1 LVLDRLTFQIEPGEF
16 VALLGPSG
24 SGKSSLLRLTAGLD
38 RADAGRLVI
47 EAEQGTVSRGFVFQ
61 EATLIPWRN
70 VLRNTTLPLE
80 LQGWEMERAKARA
93 QEELWRVRLM
103 EFAAPCSA
111 TAAARDLGCARDDGF
126 VRYALD
132 FRSGISRQPDHCAIT
147 AASPHTAGQF
157 DSAHRNAHSR
167 APHLF
172 CLCGRSPT
180 HRYGGSDARTR
191 DMNFKTKIS
200 SLLPPLLPLILG
212 MALAEITVRSG
223 WVPSYLIPAPSE
235 VIRSLIDDRVELAV
249 AAWTTL
255 SSALAGLLLSFTTGT
270 LFAIALSASDLA
282 RRAFYPYAVFFQTV
296 PIISIAP
303 LLVIWFGFGQPTVI
317 ASAAIV
323 SVFPIIASTLLGLK
337 STEPALIDLFT
348 LYSASARQM
357 LYMLKIPFALPQIFS
372 GLRIASGLAVV
383 GAIVG
388 EFIGGGGLGSVVDS
402 ARTQQRIDRVFA
414 AVLISALLG
423 AVLVGAVNLIS
434 ALTLGSWHIS
444 ERKAS

>member
-1 LVLDRLTFQIEPGEF
+1 
-16 VALLGPSG
+16 
-24 SGKSSLLRLTAGLD
+24 
-38 RADAGRLVI
+38 
-47 EAEQGTVSRGFVFQ
+47 
-61 EATLIPWRN
+61 
-70 VLRNTTLPLE
+70 
-80 LQGWEMERAKARA
+80 
-93 QEELWRVRLM
+93 
-103 EFAAPCSA
+103 
-111 TAAARDLGCARDDGF
+111 
-126 VRYALD
+126 
-132 FRSGISRQPDHCAIT
+132 
-147 AASPHTAGQF
+147 
-157 DSAHRNAHSR
+157 
-167 APHLF
+167 
-172 CLCGRSPT
+172 
-180 HRYGGSDARTR
+180 
-191 DMNFKTKIS
+191 MNFKTKIS

-212 MALAEITVRSG
+212 MALAEIAVRSG

-255 SSALAGLLLSFTTGT
+255 SSALVGLLLSFTTGT
-270 LFAIALSASDLA
+270 LFAIALSSWDLA

-296 PIISIAP
+296 PIIAIAP
-303 LLVIWFGFGQPTVI
+303 LLVIWFGFGQPTLI

-357 LYMLKIPFALPQIFS
+357 LLMLKIPFALPQIFS

-434 ALTLGSWHIS
+434 ALTLGSWHTS

>member
-1 LVLDRLTFQIEPGEF
+1 MNL
-16 VALLGPSG
+16 
-24 SGKSSLLRLTAGLD
+24 
-38 RADAGRLVI
+38 
-47 EAEQGTVSRGFVFQ
+47 EA
-61 EATLIPWRN
+61 
-70 VLRNTTLPLE
+70 
-80 LQGWEMERAKARA
+80 
-93 QEELWRVRLM
+93 
-103 EFAAPCSA
+103 
-111 TAAARDLGCARDDGF
+111 
-126 VRYALD
+126 
-132 FRSGISRQPDHCAIT
+132 
-147 AASPHTAGQF
+147 
-157 DSAHRNAHSR
+157 
-167 APHLF
+167 
-172 CLCGRSPT
+172 
-180 HRYGGSDARTR
+180 
-191 DMNFKTKIS
+191 KIS
-200 SLLPPLLPLILG
+200 SLLPPLLPLILSMG
-212 MALAEITVRSG
+212 FAETAVRLG
-223 WVPSYLIPAPSE
+223 WAPSYLIPAPSE
-235 VIRSLIDDRVELAV
+235 VIRSLIDDRFELAV

-270 LFAIALSASDLA
+270 LFAVALSSSDLA

-423 AVLVGAVNLIS
+423 AVLVGAVNFIS
-434 ALTLGSWHIS
+434 ALTLGSWHTS
-444 ERKAS
+444 ERKV

>member
-1 LVLDRLTFQIEPGEF
+1 
-16 VALLGPSG
+16 
-24 SGKSSLLRLTAGLD
+24 
-38 RADAGRLVI
+38 
-47 EAEQGTVSRGFVFQ
+47 
-61 EATLIPWRN
+61 
-70 VLRNTTLPLE
+70 
-80 LQGWEMERAKARA
+80 
-93 QEELWRVRLM
+93 
-103 EFAAPCSA
+103 
-111 TAAARDLGCARDDGF
+111 
-126 VRYALD
+126 
-132 FRSGISRQPDHCAIT
+132 
-147 AASPHTAGQF
+147 
-157 DSAHRNAHSR
+157 
-167 APHLF
+167 
-172 CLCGRSPT
+172 
-180 HRYGGSDARTR
+180 
-191 DMNFKTKIS
+191 MNFKAKIS
-200 SLLPPLLPLILG
+200 SLLPPLLPLILSMG
-212 MALAEITVRSG
+212 LTETAVRLG
-223 WVPSYLIPAPSE
+223 WAPSYLIPAPSE

-270 LFAIALSASDLA
+270 LFAIALSSSDLA

-357 LYMLKIPFALPQIFS
+357 LSMLKIPFALPQIFS

-423 AVLVGAVNLIS
+423 AVLVGAVNLI
-434 ALTLGSWHIS
+434 ARLTLGSWHTS

>member
-1 LVLDRLTFQIEPGEF
+1 
-16 VALLGPSG
+16 
-24 SGKSSLLRLTAGLD
+24 
-38 RADAGRLVI
+38 
-47 EAEQGTVSRGFVFQ
+47 
-61 EATLIPWRN
+61 
-70 VLRNTTLPLE
+70 
-80 LQGWEMERAKARA
+80 
-93 QEELWRVRLM
+93 
-103 EFAAPCSA
+103 
-111 TAAARDLGCARDDGF
+111 
-126 VRYALD
+126 
-132 FRSGISRQPDHCAIT
+132 
-147 AASPHTAGQF
+147 
-157 DSAHRNAHSR
+157 
-167 APHLF
+167 
-172 CLCGRSPT
+172 
-180 HRYGGSDARTR
+180 
-191 DMNFKTKIS
+191 MNLKTKIS
-200 SLLPPLLPLILG
+200 SLVPPLLPLILG
-212 MALAEITVRSG
+212 MALAEIAVGLG
-223 WVPSYLIPAPSE
+223 WVPAYLIPAPSE

-270 LFAIALSASDLA
+270 LFAIALSSSDLA

-423 AVLVGAVNLIS
+423 AVLVGAVNFIS
-434 ALTLGSWHIS
+434 ALTLGSWHTS

>member
-1 LVLDRLTFQIEPGEF
+1 
-16 VALLGPSG
+16 
-24 SGKSSLLRLTAGLD
+24 
-38 RADAGRLVI
+38 
-47 EAEQGTVSRGFVFQ
+47 
-61 EATLIPWRN
+61 
-70 VLRNTTLPLE
+70 
-80 LQGWEMERAKARA
+80 
-93 QEELWRVRLM
+93 
-103 EFAAPCSA
+103 
-111 TAAARDLGCARDDGF
+111 
-126 VRYALD
+126 
-132 FRSGISRQPDHCAIT
+132 
-147 AASPHTAGQF
+147 
-157 DSAHRNAHSR
+157 
-167 APHLF
+167 
-172 CLCGRSPT
+172 
-180 HRYGGSDARTR
+180 
-191 DMNFKTKIS
+191 MNFKTKIA

-212 MALAEITVRSG
+212 MALAEIAVRSG

-270 LFAIALSASDLA
+270 LFAIALSSSDLA

-337 STEPALIDLFT
+337 STEPALIDLFA

-357 LYMLKIPFALPQIFS
+357 LLMLKIPFALPQIFS

-434 ALTLGSWHIS
+434 ALTLGSWHTS

>member
-1 LVLDRLTFQIEPGEF
+1 
-16 VALLGPSG
+16 
-24 SGKSSLLRLTAGLD
+24 
-38 RADAGRLVI
+38 
-47 EAEQGTVSRGFVFQ
+47 
-61 EATLIPWRN
+61 
-70 VLRNTTLPLE
+70 
-80 LQGWEMERAKARA
+80 
-93 QEELWRVRLM
+93 
-103 EFAAPCSA
+103 
-111 TAAARDLGCARDDGF
+111 
-126 VRYALD
+126 
-132 FRSGISRQPDHCAIT
+132 
-147 AASPHTAGQF
+147 
-157 DSAHRNAHSR
+157 
-167 APHLF
+167 
-172 CLCGRSPT
+172 
-180 HRYGGSDARTR
+180 
-191 DMNFKTKIS
+191 MNFKTKIS

-212 MALAEITVRSG
+212 MALAEIAVRSG

-249 AAWTTL
+249 AASTTL

-270 LFAIALSASDLA
+270 LLAIALSASDLA

-337 STEPALIDLFT
+337 STEPALIDLFS

-357 LYMLKIPFALPQIFS
+357 LLMLKIPFALPQIFS

-434 ALTLGSWHIS
+434 ALTLGSWHTS

>member
-1 LVLDRLTFQIEPGEF
+1 
-16 VALLGPSG
+16 
-24 SGKSSLLRLTAGLD
+24 
-38 RADAGRLVI
+38 
-47 EAEQGTVSRGFVFQ
+47 
-61 EATLIPWRN
+61 
-70 VLRNTTLPLE
+70 
-80 LQGWEMERAKARA
+80 M
-93 QEELWRVRLM
+93 
-103 EFAAPCSA
+103 
-111 TAAARDLGCARDDGF
+111 
-126 VRYALD
+126 
-132 FRSGISRQPDHCAIT
+132 
-147 AASPHTAGQF
+147 
-157 DSAHRNAHSR
+157 
-167 APHLF
+167 
-172 CLCGRSPT
+172 
-180 HRYGGSDARTR
+180 
-191 DMNFKTKIS
+191 
-200 SLLPPLLPLILG
+200 
-212 MALAEITVRSG
+212 
-223 WVPSYLIPAPSE
+223 
-235 VIRSLIDDRVELAV
+235 RSLIDDRVELAV

-255 SSALAGLLLSFTTGT
+255 SSALAGLLLSFYYGNSVRDCIVVVGSGAPR
-270 LFAIALSASDLA
+270 LLSLCGFLSN
-282 RRAFYPYAVFFQTV
+282 V

-357 LYMLKIPFALPQIFS
+357 LYMLKIPFASPQIFS

-434 ALTLGSWHIS
+434 ALTLGSWHTS
-444 ERKAS
+444 ERKAT